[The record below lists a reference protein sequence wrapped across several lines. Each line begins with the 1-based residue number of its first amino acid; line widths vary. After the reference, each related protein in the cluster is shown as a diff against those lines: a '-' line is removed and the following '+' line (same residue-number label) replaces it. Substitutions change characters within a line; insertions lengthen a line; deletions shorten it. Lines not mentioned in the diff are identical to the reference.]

1 MNCFGPKTNQI
12 FTQIDGIEVWRK
24 VQGDL
29 QHAATDEAELERP
42 SITLSPDAIS
52 KHKAVLDPCRAD
64 ARAFNAKHAR
74 WRVHDSQ
81 DEDRIVSSI
90 RAVVLRL

>member
-29 QHAATDEAELERP
+29 QHAATDEDELERP
-42 SITLSPDAIS
+42 SIALSPDAVS

-74 WRVHDSQ
+74 WCVHDSQ